1 MRISDWSSDVCSS
14 DLEILVKEFAHRK
27 LGARHA
33 LTQILHDRTAHALA
47 VGNGEEVAE
56 ALEPRLVR
64 HVRGMCRHNELH
76 RPRTISVQL
85 RHERGRERSEEGRV
99 GKEGVST
106 CRSRRSPL
114 KSKKK

>member
-14 DLEILVKEFAHRK
+14 DL
-27 LGARHA
+27 
-33 LTQILHDRTAHALA
+33 

-76 RPRTISVQL
+76 RPRQISVQL
-85 RHERGRERSEEGRV
+85 RHERGRDTLELPDEDLQHLRMKVRLRLLYEDEVDTGR
-99 GKEGVST
+99 
-106 CRSRRSPL
+106 CRCKIGRASRRESG
-114 KSKKK
+114 SEYV

>member
-1 MRISDWSSDVCSS
+1 MRISDGSSDVCSS

-76 RPRTISVQL
+76 RPRPISVQL
-85 RHERGRERSEEGRV
+85 RHERGRDTLELPDEEDR
-99 GKEGVST
+99 KST
-106 CRSRRSPL
+106 RMNSSH
-114 KSKKK
+114 

>member
-14 DLEILVKEFAHRK
+14 DL
-27 LGARHA
+27 
-33 LTQILHDRTAHALA
+33 

-76 RPRTISVQL
+76 RPRPISVQL
-85 RHERGRERSEEGRV
+85 RHERGRDTLELPDEDPLHLRMKVSLRLLYDDAVATGRCRCRLNSEGRRV
-99 GKEGVST
+99 WNG
-106 CRSRRSPL
+106 C
-114 KSKKK
+114 